1 MAFFQV
7 RLYRWAYVSSRPP
20 LLPRSHPRRFFAV
33 REVTKR
39 DRGSLVTVHSSAFLW
54 RPSMAAEERLRGEGT
69 EKMPCVAV
77 VLPFLAFLMWF
88 YRSVISEHSSET
100 VEQLKSS
107 PATLDDSLLKPSSFS
122 FSVRDACVAAG
133 QVDAK
138 VFRDG
143 EQPATIMSH
152 LDQFRRNENM
162 CDVVLEVDGQSLAA
176 HRFVLAAAIPYFRAM
191 FGYDVVEAKMDR
203 IILND
208 ISFEALDAL
217 VNFVYTSEI
226 SINSDNVQSL
236 LFAASILQMDS
247 VCYAC
252 QRFMTQLL
260 TTKNCLLIRQF
271 AEQHNCV
278 NLLNSSDDYAVDHFI
293 ELRELDEFKLIA
305 FPHLRDLIRRSDL
318 KITSEEQV
326 FESVID
332 WVESNPCD
340 RKNYLPELLSLVR
353 LPQLNM
359 QYLVDNVRQ
368 NKLIKESRECTDLV
382 SEALFIMLSPLKGTP
397 IPVGAALNDE
407 CGGQYA
413 AGSTMSIPRPLSPS
427 SQALRS
433 RPRKSVAG
441 VIFCAGGRGTGG
453 DPFRSVEAFD
463 CRLNRWI
470 SICEMTQQRRHVGVV
485 SALGK
490 LFAIG
495 GHDGMQHLASAE
507 MFDPREGVGWR
518 RVAPMRTCR
527 RGIAAAALDGAIYAV
542 GGLDDTTCFST
553 VERYDIESNTWCD
566 VAPMNIRRGGVG
578 VSALG
583 KFLFAVGG
591 NDGSSSLDSC
601 ERYDPVLDKW
611 KLVSKMTN
619 RRAGAGVCVLDG
631 ALYALGGFDDNSPLC
646 TCERYDP
653 HTDQWTQLANMTFS
667 RGGVGVASMG
677 GLVYAIGGHDG
688 QRYLNTV
695 EAYDPV
701 TNAWTPV
708 TDIKDC
714 RAGAGV
720 AWADCSIDDLLRP
733 FQPDSG
739 YAPSGGN
746 HCI

>member
-1 MAFFQV
+1 M
-7 RLYRWAYVSSRPP
+7 LTYLNVS
-20 LLPRSHPRRFFAV
+20 A
-33 REVTKR
+33 EY
-39 DRGSLVTVHSSAFLW
+39 FL
-54 RPSMAAEERLRGEGT
+54 
-69 EKMPCVAV
+69 
-77 VLPFLAFLMWF
+77 
-88 YRSVISEHSSET
+88 
-100 VEQLKSS
+100 
-107 PATLDDSLLKPSSFS
+107 
-122 FSVRDACVAAG
+122 
-133 QVDAK
+133 
-138 VFRDG
+138 
-143 EQPATIMSH
+143 
-152 LDQFRRNENM
+152 
-162 CDVVLEVDGQSLAA
+162 
-176 HRFVLAAAIPYFRAM
+176 
-191 FGYDVVEAKMDR
+191 
-203 IILND
+203 
-208 ISFEALDAL
+208 
-217 VNFVYTSEI
+217 
-226 SINSDNVQSL
+226 
-236 LFAASILQMDS
+236 
-247 VCYAC
+247 
-252 QRFMTQLL
+252 
-260 TTKNCLLIRQF
+260 
-271 AEQHNCV
+271 
-278 NLLNSSDDYAVDHFI
+278 FI
-293 ELRELDEFKLIA
+293 QELRELEEFKQIA

-326 FESVID
+326 FETVIE
-332 WVESNPCD
+332 WMEANPSE
-340 RKNYLPELLSLVR
+340 RKQHLSELLSLVR

-359 QYLVDNVRQ
+359 QYLVENVRQ
-368 NKLIKESRECTDLV
+368 NSMIKESRECTDLV

-397 IPVGAALNDE
+397 LPVGAAINDE
-407 CGGQYA
+407 GGGQYA
-413 AGSTMSIPRPLSPS
+413 AGSSLV
-427 SQALRS
+427 SQVKLQENHL
-433 RPRKSVAG
+433 
-441 VIFCAGGRGTGG
+441 GTGG

-553 VERYDIESNTWCD
+553 VERYDIESNTWTD
-566 VAPMNIRRGGVG
+566 VAPMNVRRGGVG

-611 KLVSKMTN
+611 KLVAKMTN

-653 HTDQWTQLANMTFS
+653 HTDQWVQLANMTFS

-701 TNAWTPV
+701 TNSWTPV

-720 AWADCSIDDLLRP
+720 AWADCSVDDLLRP

-746 HCI
+746 QCI

>member
-1 MAFFQV
+1 MKSFSFV
-7 RLYRWAYVSSRPP
+7 RFDANLLTSSLSDNTP
-20 LLPRSHPRRFFAV
+20 
-33 REVTKR
+33 EVEHVK
-39 DRGSLVTVHSSAFLW
+39 
-54 RPSMAAEERLRGEGT
+54 GT
-69 EKMPCVAV
+69 
-77 VLPFLAFLMWF
+77 
-88 YRSVISEHSSET
+88 
-100 VEQLKSS
+100 
-107 PATLDDSLLKPSSFS
+107 TLDDSLMKPSTFS

-138 VFRDG
+138 VFRDS

-152 LDQFRRNENM
+152 LEQFRRNQNM
-162 CDVVLEVDGQSLAA
+162 CDVILEVDGHSLAA

-191 FGYDVVEAKMDR
+191 FGYDVVEAKMGK
-203 IILND
+203 IKLND
-208 ISFEALDAL
+208 ISFEALEAL

-278 NLLNSSDDYAVDHFI
+278 DLLNSSDDFAVDHFI
-293 ELRELDEFKLIA
+293 ELRELDEFKQIA

-326 FESVID
+326 FETVIE
-332 WVESNPCD
+332 WMEANPCE
-340 RKNYLPELLSLVR
+340 RKQHLPELLSLVR

-359 QYLVDNVRQ
+359 QYLVENVRQ
-368 NKLIKESRECTDLV
+368 NSMIKESRECTDLV
-382 SEALFIMLSPLKGTP
+382 SEALFVMLSPLKGTP
-397 IPVGAALNDE
+397 LPIGAAINDE
-407 CGGQYA
+407 GGGQYA
-413 AGSTMSIPRPLSPS
+413 AGTSMSIPRPLSPS

-507 MFDPREGVGWR
+507 MLDPREGVGWR

-542 GGLDDTTCFST
+542 GGLDDTTCFSI
-553 VERYDIESNTWCD
+553 VERYDIESNTWSD
-566 VAPMNIRRGGVG
+566 VAPMNVRRGGVG
-578 VSALG
+578 VSALGEAEFIHRCFYSEAKAAFRQFAVESTLSG

-611 KLVSKMTN
+611 KLVAKMTN

-653 HTDQWTQLANMTFS
+653 HTDTWTQLANMTFS

-701 TNAWTPV
+701 TNSWTPV

-720 AWADCSIDDLLRP
+720 AWADCSVDDLLRP
-733 FQPDSG
+733 FQTDSA

-746 HCI
+746 QCI